1 MRAEVRPMPT
11 YTRAA
16 ATLPA
21 SDLGR
26 ARKFYEETLGFTV
39 LEDTPAGIFYQVGPH
54 QVFLYESQ
62 YAGTNQATA
71 ATLEVSDLD
80 AAVTELKDRGVTFEE
95 YDIPGVKTVNSIAE
109 LGPYRSAWLK
119 DTEGNIISIGNA
131 GS

>member
-1 MRAEVRPMPT
+1 MPT

-26 ARKFYEETLGFTV
+26 ARKFYEETLGLQL
-39 LEDTPAGIFYQVGPH
+39 LEETPAGIFYQAGPH
-54 QVFLYESQ
+54 QLFLYESQ

-80 AAVTELKDRGVTFEE
+80 AAVAELKDRGATFEE
-95 YDIPGVKTVNSIAE
+95 YEIPGVKTVNSIAE